1 MPGSRLVVGFAKKTA
16 RGNAMQT
23 QPDKKF
29 IVTRRWIEAHK
40 TKNGGWKA
48 RQLKQLGIGWP
59 PVKGWIDQAVGR
71 QIGEFERVVFE
82 SFAGE

>member
-1 MPGSRLVVGFAKKTA
+1 MPGSRLVVGFAKRTA

-23 QPDKKF
+23 QAQKF

-48 RQLKQLGIGWP
+48 RQLKQLGIEWP
-59 PVKGWIDQAVGR
+59 PSKGWIDQAVGR
-71 QIGEFERVVFE
+71 QIEEFERVVFE